1 MSNVDLLH
9 GFDPTD
15 TADTYGGREI
25 VSFNYNIGKVTKVSA
40 KTFDSGDTNLQVT
53 VLAEEGPNKGNYASI
68 RFPAAANLNEQ
79 IGGGWVAITDTE
91 QIAKKVKAWQQALA
105 AFLVAFKLP
114 VPTTEQ
120 LSNDVLATDW
130 LAAATDKR
138 VVFTM
143 YEDKKGYGAIS
154 CFPNKDTGKYHV
166 GVRAADALARDR
178 KGETIPG
185 LTNEMQARQ
194 YIEKWIAKQGTATS

>member
-1 MSNVDLLH
+1 
-9 GFDPTD
+9 
-15 TADTYGGREI
+15 
-25 VSFNYNIGKVTKVSA
+25 VTKSSA

-53 VLAEEGPNKGNYASI
+53 CLAEEGPNKGNYASI

-79 IGGGWVAITDTE
+79 VGGGWVAITDEET
-91 QIAKKVKAWQQALA
+91 IAKRVKAWQQALA

-130 LAAATDKR
+130 LAKAEGAR

-166 GVRAADALARDR
+166 GVRSADSLARDR
-178 KGETIPG
+178 KGQTIPG
-185 LTNEMQARQ
+185 LTAEMQARQ
-194 YIEKWIAKQGTATS
+194 EIEKYLAKQK